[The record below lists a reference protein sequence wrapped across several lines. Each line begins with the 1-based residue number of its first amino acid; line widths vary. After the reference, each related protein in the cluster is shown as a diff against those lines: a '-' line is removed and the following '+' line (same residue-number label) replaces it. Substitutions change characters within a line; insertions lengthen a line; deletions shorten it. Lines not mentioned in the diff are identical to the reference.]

1 MAIIKQYHK
10 DTDTTYVYDS
20 ASYWDAEKGQ
30 SWIRRPWKS
39 FRPASGDGRKRNG
52 RRKIRC
58 RWKHGWRQRAL
69 GILKR
74 FSSRN

>member
-30 SWIRRPWKS
+30 SRSKRKLLGKLDPQNRKS
-39 FRPASGDGRKRNG
+39 VPSSS
-52 RRKIRC
+52 
-58 RWKHGWRQRAL
+58 AL
-69 GILKR
+69 
-74 FSSRN
+74 SP